1 MKLLRTVSEKLKRF
15 LSSKIYQVRWINL
28 YNTLDAFFPQFKN
41 GNFDFDMIVKQLEIT
56 MPPEEVVIG
65 KEIVAV
71 CRNEG
76 KDNKINSIQIFIL
89 GRFKKRKFS
98 LVRVSEYFT
107 QLYRIYRRRLPE
119 NVSVR
124 AMPLQTEPGKVFL
137 PVSNGTTNERID
149 RFTNINESH

>member
-1 MKLLRTVSEKLKRF
+1 MRRGEFPDDHDLQCYTTCIMKLLRTVSEKLKRF

-76 KDNKINSIQIFIL
+76 KDNKINSIFTRLDALRSVNFLSFEFLNTLRNCTQNIPAMIV
-89 GRFKKRKFS
+89 RKRIS
-98 LVRVSEYFT
+98 T
-107 QLYRIYRRRLPE
+107 C
-119 NVSVR
+119 N
-124 AMPLQTEPGKVFL
+124 A
-137 PVSNGTTNERID
+137 TTNRTRKSFSSRE
-149 RFTNINESH
+149 

>member
-107 QLYRIYRRRLPE
+107 QLYAEYTGDDCQKTYQYVQCHYKQNPE
-119 NVSVR
+119 KFFF
-124 AMPLQTEPGKVFL
+124 P
-137 PVSNGTTNERID
+137 
-149 RFTNINESH
+149 